1 MHGVDITLGFS
12 NPVKYEWTLGPLH
25 VLQYNTSVRININ
38 NRKQNNTAN
47 DPFYL
52 LLTKVQFASQLQ
64 LSQKIPGDEDHHR
77 LHECTGGQIIG
88 TCMDNISER

>member
-1 MHGVDITLGFS
+1 MHGADITLGFS

-25 VLQYNTSVRININ
+25 VLQYNTSVRINICIIIN
-38 NRKQNNTAN
+38 NRKQNN
-47 DPFYL
+47 PFYL

-77 LHECTGGQIIG
+77 LHECTGGQI
-88 TCMDNISER
+88 SESI